1 MQRAYQRQWMADR
14 RAEALAG
21 KSCAYCSSTTKLEF
35 HHFDQYAKVDHKVWS
50 WTPKRRD
57 AELAK
62 CVVLCH
68 ACHVA
73 HHRANRPRFCKRG
86 HEFTPANTY
95 VKPSRGTRECLT
107 CKRQRAKA
115 AA

>member
-1 MQRAYQRQWMADR
+1 MAER

-21 KSCAYCSSTTKLEF
+21 RSCGYCGGTDRLEF
-35 HHFDQYAKVDHKVWS
+35 HHFDQHAKVDHKVWS
-50 WTPKRRD
+50 WTPARRER
-57 AELAK
+57 ELAK

-68 ACHVA
+68 DCHVS
-73 HHRANRPRFCKRG
+73 HHRANRRAFCKRG

-107 CKRQRAKA
+107 CKRQRRDRRA
-115 AA
+115 ARAA